1 VPRRMIRL
9 NGKKVSAEYGYV
21 PAQGGAAEASE
32 PLLYW
37 LRERHG
43 QRGAK
48 FGCGVSQC
56 GACTV
61 LIDGE
66 PVRSCT
72 RQVHTVAEGAEV
84 RTLDGLAKGRPHP
97 LQRAFVDHQA
107 AQCAFCVNGMVMG
120 SLGWLENRIATGRRG
135 APSDAEVRAF
145 LSGET
150 PATPDGEPHNYLCR
164 CGAHNRIVAAIRQA
178 AGEMGK

>member
-1 VPRRMIRL
+1 VPKRTMRL
-9 NGKKVSAEYGYV
+9 NGRKVTAEYGHV
-21 PAQGGAAEASE
+21 PAQGTAPEASE
-32 PLLYW
+32 QLLYW

-43 QRGAK
+43 QRGPK

-61 LIDGE
+61 LLDGA

-72 RQVHTVAEGAEV
+72 RQLHTVADGADV
-84 RTLDGLAKGRPHP
+84 RTLDGLASGKPHP
-97 LQRAFVDHQA
+97 LQEAFVDHQA
-107 AQCAFCVNGMVMG
+107 AQCAFCINGMVLG
-120 SLGWLENRIATGRRG
+120 SLGWLESRIAGGDRRV
-135 APSDAEVRAF
+135 PSDSEVREF

-150 PATPDGEPHNYLCR
+150 AATPESEPENYLCR

-178 AGEMGK
+178 ASGMIK

>member
-1 VPRRMIRL
+1 VPRRTIRL
-9 NGKKVSAEYGYV
+9 NGKRVTAAYGYV
-21 PAQGGAAEASE
+21 PAQGTAPEASE

-56 GACTV
+56 GACAV
-61 LIDGE
+61 LIDGT

-72 RQVHTVAEGAEV
+72 REVHTVADGADV
-84 RTLDGLAKGRPHP
+84 QTLDGLASGRPHP
-97 LQRAFVDHQA
+97 LQAAFVDQQA
-107 AQCAFCVNGMVMG
+107 AQCAFCINGMVMG
-120 SLGWLENRIATGRRG
+120 SLGWLESRIARG
-135 APSDAEVRAF
+135 NRSVPSDAEVRDF
-145 LSGET
+145 LSGVT
-150 PATPDGEPHNYLCR
+150 AATPDGEPENYLCR

-178 AGEMGK
+178 AGEMVK

>member
-1 VPRRMIRL
+1 MPQRTIRL
-9 NGKKVSAEYGYV
+9 NGKKVTAEYGHV
-21 PAQGGAAEASE
+21 PAQGATAEASE
-32 PLLYW
+32 QLLYW

-43 QRGAK
+43 QRGPK

-72 RQVHTVAEGAEV
+72 RQLHTVADGADV
-84 RTLDGLAKGRPHP
+84 RTLDGLASGRPHP
-97 LQRAFVDHQA
+97 LQRAFVNHQA
-107 AQCAFCVNGMVMG
+107 AQCAFCINGMVMG
-120 SLGWLENRIATGRRG
+120 SLGWLESRISRG
-135 APSDAEVRAF
+135 DRAVPSDAEVREF

-150 PATPDGEPHNYLCR
+150 AATPNAEPENYLCR

-178 AGEMGK
+178 AGEMVK

>member
-1 VPRRMIRL
+1 VPTRTIRL
-9 NGKKVSAEYGYV
+9 NGKKVTAAYGNV
-21 PAQGGAAEASE
+21 PAQGATPEASE
-32 PLLYW
+32 QLLYW
-37 LRERHG
+37 LREQHG

-72 RQVHTVAEGAEV
+72 RQLHTVADGADI
-84 RTLDGLAKGRPHP
+84 RTLDGLASGKPHP
-97 LQRAFVDHQA
+97 LQTAFVDRQA
-107 AQCAFCVNGMVMG
+107 AQCAFCINGMVMG
-120 SLGWLENRIATGRRG
+120 SLGWLEGRIARG
-135 APSDAEVRAF
+135 NRSVPSDAEVRDF
-145 LSGET
+145 LSGVT
-150 PATPDGEPHNYLCR
+150 AATPNGEPENYLCR

-178 AGEMGK
+178 AGEMVK

>member
-1 VPRRMIRL
+1 MPRRTIRL
-9 NGKKVSAEYGYV
+9 NGKKVTAEYDNV
-21 PAQGGAAEASE
+21 PAQGTTPEASE

-48 FGCGVSQC
+48 FGCGVAQC

-61 LIDGE
+61 LIDGA

-72 RQVHTVAEGAEV
+72 RQLHTVADGADV
-84 RTLDGLAKGRPHP
+84 RTLDGLASGRAHP
-97 LQRAFVDHQA
+97 LQRAFVDQQA
-107 AQCAFCVNGMVMG
+107 AQCAFCINGIVMG
-120 SLGWLENRIATGRRG
+120 SLGWLEGRMARG
-135 APSDAEVRAF
+135 DRAVPSDAEVRDL
-145 LSGET
+145 LSGVT
-150 PATPDGEPHNYLCR
+150 AATPDVEPENYLCR

-178 AGEMGK
+178 AGEMVK

>member
-1 VPRRMIRL
+1 MPQRTVRL
-9 NGKKVSAEYGYV
+9 NGKKVSAEYGDV

-43 QRGAK
+43 ERGPR
-48 FGCGVSQC
+48 FGCGVTQC

-61 LIDGE
+61 LVDGT

-72 RQVHTVAEGAEV
+72 RQVHTVADGAEV
-84 RTLDGLAKGRPHP
+84 RTLDGLASGKPHP
-97 LQRAFVDHQA
+97 LQAAFVDQQA
-107 AQCAFCVNGMVMG
+107 AQCAFCINGMVMG
-120 SLGWLENRIATGRRG
+120 SLGWLESRFAAGDRRV
-135 APSDAEVRAF
+135 PSDAEVRDF

-150 PATPDGEPHNYLCR
+150 AAKPGDQPLNYLCR

-178 AGEMGK
+178 AEEMVK